1 MFDLLDL
8 VSVFSELLIPRNS
21 CRSEPFGS
29 VFAFQKNP
37 DGKSKLICRLHRF
50 SAKHVTS
57 MFQTDARQLNLSP
70 FP

>member
-1 MFDLLDL
+1 MFDSLDC
-8 VSVFSELLIPRNS
+8 VSVFSELFIPRNS
-21 CRSEPFGS
+21 SRSEPNGW

-37 DGKSKLICRLHRF
+37 DGKSKLISRLHWF

-57 MFQTDARQLNLSP
+57 MFQTEARQLNLSP